1 MEAQMEELRAEGVKM
16 AQELADAED
25 RLKNLEAEAA
35 DLLHLKTP
43 PPPPALNG
51 NEALMDAVRTL
62 MVSLHRLDIPPQ
74 IREAATA
81 VQQQL
86 PDEPLSED
94 YTGDASEEETGP
106 EAAKRALEV
115 QEVMTEFDMMDDEDD
130 VALIAM
136 ARRLKRARR
145 AGPY

>member
-1 MEAQMEELRAEGVKM
+1 MEELRAEGEKI

-25 RLKNLEAEAA
+25 RLKNLEAEAPV
-35 DLLHLKTP
+35 LLQLKP
-43 PPPPALNG
+43 PLPPPALNG

-94 YTGDASEEETGP
+94 YTGDAPEEETGP
-106 EAAKRALEV
+106 EAAKRALEA